1 MISGERPKTVSKA
14 LWELADWLDEADRLI
29 DRLAAAKGIERHN
42 SGDDIQTDMR
52 RLSRW
57 FHEQP
62 ECDAHAM
69 AYLKHFDDDEDDQ

>member
-1 MISGERPKTVSKA
+1 MTITGKRPETISKA

-29 DRLAAAKGIERHN
+29 DALTEAQGVERRN
-42 SGDDIQTDMR
+42 SGNDVQKDMR

-62 ECDAHAM
+62 ECDAHAS
-69 AYLKHFDDDEDDQ
+69 AYLQHFDEDDR